1 MTKGPDG
8 AALQRAAVIDI
19 GSNSIRYMEAV
30 RTGHGLRFSKKQVY
44 TTRLAEGL
52 PATGALSEGR
62 MTQSLEVLC
71 TLAAPARASGLPAF
85 AYATSAVRDAAN
97 RDLFVRCAAACTG
110 IPVRVLSGAEEAAFA
125 RAGAC
130 GAGAG
135 GLIDIGGGS
144 TQIVTQAYRSSWP
157 LGCVRL
163 KELCAGATLAD
174 IRKRALPLLERT
186 IAPPP
191 LSAPC
196 WTAVGGTATT
206 LAALSLG
213 LTEYDPAALTA
224 CRMDAAALEAL
235 LAHLDGLGGAGRR
248 REPLLRERH
257 DVILYG
263 GTILSFV
270 MALLGADEL
279 RFSDAD
285 GMEGYAAHLLRG
297 DGAPRGEEIPSEGGA
312 AHGAERAA
320 AQDG

>member
-71 TLAAPARASGLPAF
+71 TLAAQARASGLPAF

-125 RAGAC
+125 REGAC

-174 IRKRALPLLERT
+174 IRKKALPLLERT

-235 LAHLDGLGGAGRR
+235 LAHLDGAWRRGPPQGAAAARAARRDPVRRDDPLVRHGAARRGRAALFRRGRHGGLRRASAARGR
-248 REPLLRERH
+248 
-257 DVILYG
+257 
-263 GTILSFV
+263 S
-270 MALLGADEL
+270 
-279 RFSDAD
+279 
-285 GMEGYAAHLLRG
+285 
-297 DGAPRGEEIPSEGGA
+297 APR
-312 AHGAERAA
+312 
-320 AQDG
+320 